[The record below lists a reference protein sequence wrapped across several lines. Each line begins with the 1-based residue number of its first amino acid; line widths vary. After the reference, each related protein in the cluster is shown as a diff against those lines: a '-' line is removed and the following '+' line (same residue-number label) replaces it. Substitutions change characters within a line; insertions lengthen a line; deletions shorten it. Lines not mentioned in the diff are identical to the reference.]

1 MEAHKAAASKV
12 ALLLAAIIWG
22 SSFLVVKGTVGAVSS
37 TFLVGMRG
45 AIAFV
50 LLAVIFHRK
59 LRALDKGTL
68 LGGALMGSLCIP
80 ILYAPNGGPVPGHH
94 GPASALF

>member
-68 LGGALMGSLCIP
+68 LGGALMGAFVFLSYTLQTVACP
-80 ILYAPNGGPVPGHH
+80 WAPC
-94 GPASALF
+94 PASALF